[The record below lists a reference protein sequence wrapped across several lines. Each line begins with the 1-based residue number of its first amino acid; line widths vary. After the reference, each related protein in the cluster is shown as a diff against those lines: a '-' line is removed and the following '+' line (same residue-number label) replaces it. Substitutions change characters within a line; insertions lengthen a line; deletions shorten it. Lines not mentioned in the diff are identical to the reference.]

1 MNVVVAVVAVDD
13 DGIGVEEDADT
24 DGDDVDVDE
33 LLIERKPLIYY
44 SLDGVVDDVNDE
56 VVVELFLE
64 RYHGLFHLE

>member
-13 DGIGVEEDADT
+13 DEIGVEEDADT